1 MQPSQDTHAAPA
13 SQDACRATISGLIP
27 SQVVTMLT
35 ELFGDDLQQWRFIVD
50 LFAET
55 VEQDL
60 ANLEKAIHGGVN
72 GQIIEAAHR
81 ITGSAHMLGHLSIG
95 DAARAIERTAQ
106 RVGPYN
112 QRLPEMQSAF
122 VHLRTVVDEFCR
134 QASRCPWPD
143 SAVAG

>member
-1 MQPSQDTHAAPA
+1 
-13 SQDACRATISGLIP
+13 
-27 SQVVTMLT
+27 MLT
-35 ELFGDDLQQWRFIVD
+35 ELFGDDLQQWRFIVN

-60 ANLEKAIHGGVN
+60 ANLGKAISGGMD

-81 ITGSAHMLGHLSIG
+81 ITGSARMLGHLSIG

-106 RVGPYN
+106 SVGPYH
-112 QRLPEMQSAF
+112 QRLPEMQSALS
-122 VHLRTVVDEFCR
+122 HLRTVVDEFR
-134 QASRCPWPD
+134 LQASRCPWPD